1 MARLTHAAHAG
12 AAIDLM
18 TNVAAAAGTRKP
30 ARNGSG
36 VQPDEPTAR

>member
-12 AAIDLM
+12 AAIDL